1 MKINFDKTIY
11 MVLGIRDLLQDA
23 HFLNL
28 IIDNH
33 NVIHVSQQKLLGL
46 NIDDIYIS
54 QAIPIYS
61 IS

>member
-23 HFLNL
+23 QFLNL

-46 NIDDIYIS
+46 HIDDIYIS